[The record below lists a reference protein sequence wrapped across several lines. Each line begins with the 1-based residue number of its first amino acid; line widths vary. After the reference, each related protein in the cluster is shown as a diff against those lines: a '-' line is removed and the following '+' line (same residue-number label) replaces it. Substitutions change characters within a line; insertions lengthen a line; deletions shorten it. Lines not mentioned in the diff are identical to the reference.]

1 MAFTARIIKGGAL
14 LEDSRRF
21 VEAWDPG
28 LDAEANL
35 ERMLDE
41 NLLAKP
47 TRNRAADVL
56 AILRRRFLQD
66 GAEVVEALR
75 SLAPSPRAFR
85 DACFYEAARDD
96 ELLASFTGEALFG
109 WRRADRRQVDPTDV
123 DAWLAG
129 RVPAWSPPTRKRVAE
144 GLLAAARD
152 FGLLGGVVHKRIQT
166 PALGLGGFAYV
177 ALRERTTRGSS
188 RALMDSPVWR
198 RYLLDDHD
206 VRALFH
212 QADRHK
218 ILRLSEAGTMAR
230 IDWLI
235 DDLREVASASLD

>member
-21 VEAWDPG
+21 VEAWDPA

-35 ERMLDE
+35 ERILDE

-47 TRNRAADVL
+47 TRNRTTDVL
-56 AILRRRFLQD
+56 AILRRRFLRC
-66 GAEVVEALR
+66 GPEVVEALR
-75 SLAPSPRAFR
+75 SLAPTPRPFR

-96 ELLASFTGEALFG
+96 ELLAGFTGQALFG
-109 WRRADRRQVDPTDV
+109 WRRDDRRQVDPTDV
-123 DAWLAG
+123 DAWLVG
-129 RVPAWSPPTRKRVAE
+129 QGPAWSPPTRKRVAE

-152 FGLLGGVVHKRIQT
+152 FGLLDGVVHKRIQP
-166 PALGLGGFAYV
+166 PALSLTGFAYA
-177 ALRERTTRGSS
+177 ALRERTARVSS

-212 QADRHK
+212 EADRHK
-218 ILRLSEAGTMAR
+218 ILRLSEAGSMAR

-235 DDLREVASASLD
+235 DDLREVAGAPLD